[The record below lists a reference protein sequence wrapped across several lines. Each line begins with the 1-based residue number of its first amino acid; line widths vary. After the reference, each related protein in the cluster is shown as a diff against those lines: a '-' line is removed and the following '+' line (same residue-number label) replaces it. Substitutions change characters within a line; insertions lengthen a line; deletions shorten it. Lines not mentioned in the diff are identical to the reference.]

1 MRLILMV
8 TPDPFHLQFPT
19 SIAYFSISALS
30 LIFSWHFTEFVLCSV
45 RKKSKNLHFRAL
57 SPLPT

>member
-1 MRLILMV
+1 MLMV

-19 SIAYFSISALS
+19 FIGYFSISAFS
-30 LIFSWHFTEFVLCSV
+30 LVFNCHFTQFVLRAV

-57 SPLPT
+57 SPLST